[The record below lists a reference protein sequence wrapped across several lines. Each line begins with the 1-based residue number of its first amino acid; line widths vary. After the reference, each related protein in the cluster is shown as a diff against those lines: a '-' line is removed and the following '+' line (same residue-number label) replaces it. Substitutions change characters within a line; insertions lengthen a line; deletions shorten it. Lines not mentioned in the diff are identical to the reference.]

1 MSTTST
7 STTTSTT
14 STSTGT
20 TSTQRRPGTRLTTA
34 VDTAVGTALSA
45 TPRRVAV
52 ASAAAAVV
60 AAGVGLG
67 LVMPRGPMTTGQSL
81 AALVTAVVVGLVG
94 GTLAR
99 SRWAALGAP
108 VLFAGVFELVRIGEQ
123 GPTVDALRFD
133 SLYAVLVMAAG
144 RGFDGLVILLPMAV
158 AALWGAALARRLADR
173 QASAPTDAAT
183 GTRPTSR
190 RIGRVLRRAGLV
202 AGTAVVALLV
212 VGLVRP
218 ASTEPVVG
226 PDGQPLAGSIAELVT
241 LPIGGHDQ
249 GVMIRGADPDA
260 PVLLFLEGGPGG
272 TALGSMRYAG
282 EGLEESFVV
291 ATWDQRG
298 TGRSADQRAPESTF
312 TVDRMVADAVEVVE
326 YLSDRFDEDGVYV
339 VGSSWGST
347 LGVLLAQERPDLVR
361 AYVGVGQ
368 MVSQARTDEIMY
380 ADTLAWAQDSGDAG
394 MEAQLRAVGPP
405 PYGDAL
411 VYPTMLTGNPQWQQY
426 PRGADHDGRSGY
438 PFNLFVAEYS
448 LTEQLRS
455 AAGLIDTFALL
466 YPQLQEIDFREQVP
480 RLDVPVHVVIGDHE
494 APGRADLAREW
505 LADLDAPTVHV
516 ETWDRSGHTPHL
528 DEPGRFAAFMADVHA
543 QTGGTPAVE
552 SR

>member
-7 STTTSTT
+7 STTSASTT
-14 STSTGT
+14 S
-20 TSTQRRPGTRLTTA
+20 A
-34 VDTAVGTALSA
+34 
-45 TPRRVAV
+45 PRAVAV
-52 ASAAAAVV
+52 AAVV

-67 LVMPRGPMTTGQSL
+67 LAMPRGPMTTGQSL
-81 AALVTAVVVGLVG
+81 AALTTAVVVGL
-94 GTLAR
+94 LAGALVR

-108 VLFAGVFELVRIGEQ
+108 VLFAGVFEIVRVGEQ

-133 SLYAVLVMAAG
+133 SLYAVLVMIAG
-144 RGFDGLVILLPMAV
+144 RGFDGLVVLLPMAV

-173 QASAPTDAAT
+173 QAAAPSDA
-183 GTRPTSR
+183 GNRTRTRSR
-190 RIGRVLRRAGLV
+190 RVGRVLRRSGLV
-202 AGTAVVALLV
+202 AGTGVVVLLV
-212 VGLVRP
+212 AGLARP
-218 ASTEPVVG
+218 VSTEPVLG
-226 PDGQPLAGSIAELVT
+226 PDGEPVAGGVAELVT

-249 GVMIRGADPDA
+249 GVMIRGADVDA

-282 EGLEESFVV
+282 EGLEQSFVV
-291 ATWDQRG
+291 VTWDQRG
-298 TGRSADQRAPESTF
+298 TGRSADQRAPEATF
-312 TVDRMVADAVEVVE
+312 TLDRMVADAIELTE
-326 YLSDRFDEDGVYV
+326 HLCDRFDEDGVYV

-368 MVSQARTDEIMY
+368 MVSQARTDELMY
-380 ADTLAWAQDSGDAG
+380 ADTLAWAQEAG
-394 MEAQLRAVGPP
+394 QADMVAQLLAVGAP
-405 PYGDAL
+405 PYDDPL
-411 VYPTMLTGNPQWQQY
+411 IYPTMLTGNPQWQDY
-426 PRGADHDGRSGY
+426 PTGADHDWRSGY
-438 PFNLFVAEYS
+438 PLNLFVDEYS

-466 YPQLQEIDFREQVP
+466 YPQLQGIDFREQVP
-480 RLDVPVHVVIGDHE
+480 RLDVPVHVVIGTHE

-505 LADLDAPTVHV
+505 LAGLDAPTVLV

-543 QTGGTPAVE
+543 QTAADAPAPE
-552 SR
+552 GR

>member
-1 MSTTST
+1 MSTTASST
-7 STTTSTT
+7 SSPT
-14 STSTGT
+14 
-20 TSTQRRPGTRLTTA
+20 RRPWSLTA
-34 VDTAVGTALSA
+34 ALAS
-45 TPRRVAV
+45 TPRSVAV

-60 AAGVGLG
+60 TAGVGLG

-81 AALVTAVVVGLVG
+81 AALAVAVVVGLAAGALV
-94 GTLAR
+94 R

-108 VLFAGVFELVRIGEQ
+108 ALFAGVFELVRIGEQ
-123 GPTVDALRFD
+123 GPTVDALRLD
-133 SLYAVLVMAAG
+133 SLYALFVMIAG
-144 RGFDGLVILLPMAV
+144 RGFDGLVVLVPMAV
-158 AALWGAALARRLADR
+158 AALWGAALARRAADGP
-173 QASAPTDAAT
+173 QTAVPGDAAT
-183 GTRPTSR
+183 GTHPRAR
-190 RIGRVLRRAGLV
+190 RTARVLRRAGLV
-202 AGTAVVALLV
+202 AGTGVVVLLV
-212 VGLVRP
+212 AGLARP

-226 PDGQPLAGSIAELVT
+226 PDGEPVEGGVAELTTV
-241 LPIGGHDQ
+241 PIGGHDQ
-249 GVMIRGADPDA
+249 GVMIRGADPDS

-282 EGLEESFVV
+282 AGLEQSFVV

-312 TVDRMVADAVEVVE
+312 TVDRMVADAVELVE
-326 YLSDRFDEDGVYV
+326 YLCDRFDEDGVYV

-380 ADTLAWAQDSGDAG
+380 ADTLAWAQEAGDAG
-394 MEAQLRAVGPP
+394 MVAQLRAVGPP
-405 PYGDAL
+405 PYDDAL
-411 VYPTMLTGNPQWQQY
+411 VYPTMLTGNPQWQDY
-426 PRGADHDGRSGY
+426 PTGADHDWRSGY
-438 PFNLFVAEYS
+438 PLNLFVDEYS

-480 RLDVPVHVVIGDHE
+480 RLDVPVHVVIGTSE

-505 LADLDAPTVHV
+505 LAALDAPTVRV

-528 DEPGRFAAFMADVHA
+528 DEPGRFAAFMVDVHA
-543 QTGGTPAVE
+543 RTSADAPAAE
-552 SR
+552 GR